1 MSFGG
6 TGTPR
11 FGERAEPG
19 PNDYCYRHKDR
30 PSFTLCQRCGR
41 TICSECQIVS
51 PVGVLCAECVRAAAP
66 STSARVGRSARVIT
80 RKLSDTDRPIVTYIF
95 IALCAI
101 VFVAQMIS
109 SWFFGRD
116 GIDPV
121 TATLWYAPVYSL
133 PSDVSATLSSS
144 FGFEP
149 WRLFTAMFTHS
160 TGFFLHI
167 LFNMYAL
174 WLFGPGL
181 ERLLGRLWFTVL
193 YLFSG
198 IGGSLGVMMWV
209 YFAPNTSQALF
220 TAAVGAS
227 GAIFGLLAATFVA
240 LKANRANV
248 TSLAVL
254 IGINF
259 AIGLIPGA
267 AISWQAHLG
276 GMVIG
281 ALTMWLLLITNGPRK
296 ATQRVVAMSGVA
308 VLIVALSML
317 YFVVLPG

>member
-1 MSFGG
+1 M
-6 TGTPR
+6 
-11 FGERAEPG
+11 
-19 PNDYCYRHKDR
+19 
-30 PSFTLCQRCGR
+30 
-41 TICSECQIVS
+41 
-51 PVGVLCAECVRAAAP
+51 
-66 STSARVGRSARVIT
+66 T
-80 RKLSDTDRPIVTYIF
+80 RKLSDTDRPIVTYTIM
-95 IALCAI
+95 ALCAL

-116 GIDPV
+116 GVDPV

-133 PSDVSATLSSS
+133 PSDIGGALNAAYS
-144 FGFEP
+144 FQP
-149 WRLFTAMFTHS
+149 WRLLTAMFTHS
-160 TGFFLHI
+160 TGFLLHI

-181 ERLLGRLWFTVL
+181 ERLLGRLWYTLL
-193 YLFSG
+193 YVFGG

-240 LKANRANV
+240 LKANQANV

-276 GMVIG
+276 GMIIG
-281 ALTMWLLLITNGPRK
+281 ALTMWLMMLTSGPRK
-296 ATQRVVAMSGVA
+296 TGLRVAAISGVA
-308 VLIVALSML
+308 VLMLALSML